1 MDTYFR
7 FAILRLVI
15 SVAHMRCI
23 KLENPSKVL
32 PDSIKNTD
40 PGNVR
45 QRKNNTHSSDDI
57 TNETSWNKLLIC
69 TASYL
74 THTHTHTHK
83 YIN

>member
-1 MDTYFR
+1 MKQGSKKKMDTNFR

-23 KLENPSKVL
+23 KLENPLKVP

-45 QRKNNTHSSDDI
+45 QRTVKIIRTLSI
-57 TNETSWNKLLIC
+57 
-69 TASYL
+69 
-74 THTHTHTHK
+74 
-83 YIN
+83 